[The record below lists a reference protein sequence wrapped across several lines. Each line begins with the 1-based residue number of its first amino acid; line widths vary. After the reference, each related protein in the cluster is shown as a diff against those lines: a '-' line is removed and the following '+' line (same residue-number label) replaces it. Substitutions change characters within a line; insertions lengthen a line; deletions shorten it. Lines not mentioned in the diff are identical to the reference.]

1 MRANTRLEL
10 TDKWLHE
17 GLVKKQDEY
26 RLPMT
31 NTDRAALWAILIGCA
46 AIWYSIGLVLFGE

>member
-1 MRANTRLEL
+1 MRSNTRVEM
-10 TDKWLHE
+10 TDKYLHE
-17 GLVKKQDEY
+17 AMASKEY